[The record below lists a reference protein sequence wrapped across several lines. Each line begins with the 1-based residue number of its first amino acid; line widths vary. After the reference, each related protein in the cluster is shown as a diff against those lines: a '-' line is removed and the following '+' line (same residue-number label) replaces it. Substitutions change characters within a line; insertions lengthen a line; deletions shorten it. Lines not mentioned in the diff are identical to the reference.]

1 MGWFGIARF
10 ILRQRGPLLAVV
22 LTLTAFMAYQASEIR
37 MSYHGNRLIP
47 ESDSDFIAYQD
58 FRDKF
63 GADGNVMVVGLQ
75 SRRLTDPS
83 LMQQWVKLSERIRNI
98 PGVVRCY
105 SVADLPILL
114 RNDSTRSFE
123 FKPRFQDGAWF
134 QGGAAFG
141 KTYERLLIN
150 PETST
155 TLMAVALDPVA
166 LNDARR
172 LRIVAEVEDLAHA
185 FGVSTESSVY
195 FSGLPYIRTV
205 MATTIKDELILFL
218 MASILVTSLMLF
230 LFFRSLQAVFLSL
243 TLVAIGSVWA
253 LGLMSLLGYQITLI
267 SGLIPALMVV
277 IGVPNGVYL
286 VNKYHHEFRKH
297 GNKIKALT
305 RIIERIGVATLIT
318 NATTSVGF
326 LVFYFT
332 ESSMLQ
338 EFGLITGLSVLLM
351 FVISIVMIPALLSFL
366 PEPGFGQIKHLE
378 NQRIRRWL
386 ERLTR
391 WIEFHRRKVWW
402 SAALLFVVSGVGMF
416 QLRSNS
422 YVVDDLPH
430 D

>member
-1 MGWFGIARF
+1 
-10 ILRQRGPLLAVV
+10 PLLAVV

-37 MSYHGNRLIP
+37 LSYHGNRLIP
-47 ESDSDFIAYQD
+47 ESDPDYIAYQD
-58 FRDKF
+58 FRAKF

-75 SRRLTDPS
+75 SPRLTDPS

-105 SVADLPILL
+105 TVADLPILL

-123 FKPRFQDGAWF
+123 FKRRFQDGAWF
-134 QGGAAFG
+134 QGVAAFG

-185 FGVSTESSVY
+185 FGVSTESTVY
-195 FSGLPYIRTV
+195 FSGLPYIRTA

-277 IGVPNGVYL
+277 IGVPNGIYL

-338 EFGLITGLSVLLM
+338 EFGLITGISVLLM

-366 PEPGFGQIKHLE
+366 PDPGFGQIKHLE
-378 NQRIRRWL
+378 NQR
-386 ERLTR
+386 
-391 WIEFHRRKVWW
+391 
-402 SAALLFVVSGVGMF
+402 
-416 QLRSNS
+416 
-422 YVVDDLPH
+422 
-430 D
+430 